1 MIQNSIINEAWLK
14 EFSPIPL
21 NYNMKELHNYVKLAE
36 TIWLLPVIGDD
47 YYDEL
52 LEQVADNELTD
63 ANSTAL
69 VEAIYPYLAFAV
81 AYEALPVMWAH
92 ISEVG
97 ITKGKSD
104 NSDSLDLK
112 DMTYVQQHLRSQVEA
127 RKDYCIKWLCERSD
141 TYPLI
146 TTCECDCCTT
156 LCCSD
161 TAGKLNNPNKYK
173 QLYSTNRKCVDL
185 K

>member
-1 MIQNSIINEAWLK
+1 MVNTLINEKWLK

-21 NYNMKELHNYVKLAE
+21 NYSMKEIQNYVKLAE
-36 TIWLLPVIGDD
+36 TVWILPLLGDD
-47 YYDEL
+47 FYDEL
-52 LEQVADNELTD
+52 IDQVKENNLTE

-69 VEAIYPYLAFAV
+69 VEAIYPYLGFAV
-81 AYEALPVMWAH
+81 AYEALPLMWAH

-112 DMTYVQQHLRSQVEA
+112 DMTYVQNHLRTQVEA
-127 RKDYCIKWLCERSD
+127 RKDYCKKWLCEHY
-141 TYPLI
+141 THYPTL
-146 TTCECDCCTT
+146 DCCGCGCS
-156 LCCSD
+156 CC
-161 TAGKLNNPNKYK
+161 GENPKLNYPNPLK
-173 QLYSTNRKCVDL
+173 QIHRTYRKKIDL

>member
-1 MIQNSIINEAWLK
+1 MIQNTIINEKWLK

-21 NYNMKELHNYVKLAE
+21 NYNMKELHNYIKLAE
-36 TIWLLPVIGDD
+36 TIWVEPVIGHTL
-47 YYDEL
+47 YENL
-52 LEQVADNELTD
+52 LQEVADNDLSE

-104 NSDSLDLK
+104 NSDSIDLK
-112 DMTYVQQHLRSQVEA
+112 DMTYFQQHLRTQVEA
-127 RKDYCIKWLCERSD
+127 RKDYCKKWLCEHYLSFPD
-141 TYPLI
+141 I
-146 TTCECDCCTT
+146 DCCSCGCKN
-156 LCCSD
+156 CCNDAS
-161 TAGKLNNPNKYK
+161 GKLNNPNPMK
-173 QLYSTNRKCVDL
+173 QLYSTLRKCTNI

>member
-1 MIQNSIINEAWLK
+1 MLQNTIINEKWLK

-36 TIWLLPVIGDD
+36 AIWLVPIIGNDF
-47 YYDEL
+47 YDEL
-52 LEQVADNELTD
+52 LEQVAENNLSDE
-63 ANSTAL
+63 NSTAL
-69 VEAIYPYLAFAV
+69 VEAIYPYLGFAV
-81 AYEALPVMWAH
+81 AYEALPVLWAH

-112 DMTYVQQHLRSQVEA
+112 DMTYVSQHLRTQVEA
-127 RKDYCIKWLCERSD
+127 RKDYCKKWLCERNESF
-141 TYPLI
+141 PLLN
-146 TTCECDCCTT
+146 CCACGCS
-156 LCCSD
+156 CCND
-161 TAGKLNNPNKYK
+161 NAKLNTPNPYK
-173 QLYSTNRKCVDL
+173 QLYTTNRKNTNL